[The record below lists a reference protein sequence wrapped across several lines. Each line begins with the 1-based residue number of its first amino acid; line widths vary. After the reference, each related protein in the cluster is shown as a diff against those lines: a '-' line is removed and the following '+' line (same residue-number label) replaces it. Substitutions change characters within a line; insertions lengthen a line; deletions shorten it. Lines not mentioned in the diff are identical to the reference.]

1 MKSGLA
7 ANRREND
14 SIPDPAAAASPE
26 DHSREPGESPLGR
39 DSISSFHRVFRE
51 TNWRDGQ
58 SRAELRD
65 NEAGA
70 YNKRTIGDEPS
81 RDIRRIPPN
90 AGYLHHPVLY
100 HRRRNPWVS
109 PVIVIEPTP
118 AGRVVPPQG
127 SKKRRTIFALIG
139 EYLSG
144 TRTVE
149 SFPRN
154 RGSNT
159 GRFIG
164 RFSLSFSFLP
174 PRSNLARSQ

>member
-1 MKSGLA
+1 MIRSRIQPLQHPP
-7 ANRREND
+7 RIILENLENLH
-14 SIPDPAAAASPE
+14 SIETRSHP
-26 DHSREPGESPLGR
+26 
-39 DSISSFHRVFRE
+39 SIACFAKR
-51 TNWRDGQ
+51 TRDGQ

-164 RFSLSFSFLP
+164 RFSLSLSFLP